1 MTDNQKSPAN
11 LKQKLSQIRGRG
23 GIMLMPWQL
32 VRALLRFIARKLRV
46 LSFHYLHGIKCGRGV
61 HLGPGIRFVNPGSIR
76 LYDGALLAAEVSLW
90 SESQDG
96 QLELCEGAQV
106 NRRAEL
112 DFSGGL
118 VLERNA
124 LVSAEAII
132 YTHDHGHDP
141 RSEPSFSP
149 LRIREG
155 AWIGI
160 RAIILPSVNY
170 IGANAVI
177 GAGAVVTKDVPDGA
191 VFVGAKG
198 RLIQTNDDATQ

>member
-1 MTDNQKSPAN
+1 MT
-11 LKQKLSQIRGRG
+11 L
-23 GIMLMPWQL
+23 PWQL
-32 VRALLRFIARKLRV
+32 TRAVLRLVARKLRI
-46 LSFHYLHGIKCGRGV
+46 LSFRYLHGIECGQGV
-61 HLGPGIRFVNPGSIR
+61 HLGPAIRFVNPDNIR
-76 LYDGALLAAEVSLW
+76 LHNGSSLAAGVSLW
-90 SESQDG
+90 SESEDG
-96 QLELCEGAQV
+96 RLEIFEGAQV

-118 VLERNA
+118 TLERNV
-124 LVSAEAII
+124 LISAEAII
-132 YTHDHGHDP
+132 YTHDHGRDP
-141 RSEPSFSP
+141 RSKPSFSP

-155 AWIGI
+155 AWVGV

-198 RLIQTNDDATQ
+198 RLIQTDDDSSP